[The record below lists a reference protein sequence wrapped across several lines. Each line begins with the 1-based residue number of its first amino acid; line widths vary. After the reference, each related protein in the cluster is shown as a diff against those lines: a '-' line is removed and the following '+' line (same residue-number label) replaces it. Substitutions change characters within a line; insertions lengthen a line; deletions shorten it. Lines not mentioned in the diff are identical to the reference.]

1 LNDRV
6 QPHRRSGAEKT
17 PRSLS
22 IVAIATLL
30 VATFILSS
38 CNGSSRLPAPGT
50 VNFLIE
56 FAPINLDP
64 RFSADAQAQFIDGL
78 IFSSLVAH
86 DENMNIV
93 PDAAQS
99 WEMPNPLTFVFH
111 LRPGLKFHDGRP
123 LTSSDVKYTFDTIL
137 SGVPSPTGLVQSTKR
152 SSFEDISSVN
162 SPDPLTVIFHLKEPR
177 ASFLWDMAR
186 PAIGIVPKGSAT
198 DIRLHPVGSGP
209 FRFVSMTT
217 DEEVDLDRNPD
228 YYGYTN
234 GSPAVAADGKPVEHV
249 RFRVVPDAVVRALEL
264 RKGSADIGGVN
275 SLIPD
280 MVVALKKDKNIAVDD
295 EPGTALVYIAFNFS
309 DPILAHR
316 EVRQALDY
324 ATDRASIIRYLLHG
338 QARIAW
344 GVLPPN
350 SWANNPNLH
359 PRPYDPARAEQMLD
373 AAGFRRGP
381 DGVRFHLTL
390 KTSTDEAP
398 RLLGETLADEWKK
411 VGVALTL
418 QPLESATFFSDI
430 NHGSFQMYTLRWLG
444 GNNDPSFFQF
454 VFSSAHM
461 PPNGYNR
468 GHYSNPEV
476 DTLITQASTEMD
488 REKQKA
494 IDWKIQEIL
503 YDDEPYLNLWFN
515 DTVCVYRSDRVMNVN
530 LDPTGDYNFL
540 TNVRLK

>member
-1 LNDRV
+1 MNDRV
-6 QPHRRSGAEKT
+6 QPHKRSGAEKA

-22 IVAIATLL
+22 IVAVATLL

-38 CNGSSRLPAPGT
+38 CNSSSRLPAPGT

-295 EPGTALVYIAFNFS
+295 EPGTALVYIALNFS

-540 TNVRLK
+540 TDVRLK

>member
-1 LNDRV
+1 M
-6 QPHRRSGAEKT
+6 
-17 PRSLS
+17 
-22 IVAIATLL
+22 
-30 VATFILSS
+30 
-38 CNGSSRLPAPGT
+38 
-50 VNFLIE
+50 NFLVE
-56 FAPINLDP
+56 SAPINLDP

-86 DENMNIV
+86 DDNMNII
-93 PDAAQS
+93 PDAAQR

-123 LTSSDVKYTFDTIL
+123 LTSADVKYTFDTVL
-137 SGVPSPTGLVQSTKR
+137 SGVPSAKGPVHSTKR
-152 SSFEDISSVN
+152 SSFEDISSVDA
-162 SPDPLTVIFHLKEPR
+162 PDPLSVIFHLKEPR

-186 PAIGIVPKGSAT
+186 PAIGIVPKGSGT

-209 FRFVSMTT
+209 FRFVSMAT
-217 DEEVDLDRNPD
+217 DEEVDLERNPD

-234 GSPAVAADGKPVEHV
+234 GLLSVAADGKPIEHV

-275 SLIPD
+275 SLLPD

-295 EPGTALVYIAFNFS
+295 EVGTALVYIAFNFS

-324 ATDRASIIRYLLHG
+324 ATDRASIIHYLLHG

-359 PRPYDPARAEQMLD
+359 PRPYNPMKAEQMLD
-373 AAGFRRGP
+373 AAGLRRGA

-411 VGVALTL
+411 VGIALTL

-430 NHGSFQMYTLRWLG
+430 NHGSFQMYTLRWIG

-454 VFSSAHM
+454 VFSSPHM

-476 DTLITQASTEMD
+476 DKLIAQASTEMD

-494 IDWKIQEIL
+494 IDWQIQEIL

-515 DTVCVYRSDRVMNVN
+515 DTVCVYRSDRVLNVN

-540 TNVRLK
+540 TDVRLK

>member
-1 LNDRV
+1 M
-6 QPHRRSGAEKT
+6 SAA
-17 PRSLS
+17 
-22 IVAIATLL
+22 AIGFLL
-30 VATFILSS
+30 VTSS
-38 CNGSSRLPAPGT
+38 IFAGCNSSSRPSASGT
-50 VNFLIE
+50 ANFLIE
-56 FAPINLDP
+56 FGPINMDP

-86 DENMNIV
+86 DDHMNIV

-123 LTSSDVKYTFDTIL
+123 LTSADVKYTFDTVL
-137 SGVPSPTGLVQSTKR
+137 SGVPSPTGLIHSTKY
-152 SSFEDISSVN
+152 SSFEDISSVDA
-162 SPDPLTVIFHLKEPR
+162 PDPLTIIFHLKKPR

-186 PAIGIVPKGSAT
+186 PAIGIVPKGSGA

-209 FRFVSMTT
+209 FRFVSMAT

-228 YYGYTN
+228 YQGYTD
-234 GSPAVAADGKPVEHV
+234 GSPTVGADGKPIEHL

-359 PRPYDPARAEQMLD
+359 PRPYNPVKAEQMLD
-373 AAGFRRGP
+373 AAGLRRGP

-411 VGVALTL
+411 VGIALTL

-430 NHGSFQMYTLRWLG
+430 NHGRFQMYTLRWIG

-468 GHYSNPEV
+468 GHYSNSEV
-476 DTLITQASTEMD
+476 DTLIAQASAEMD

-540 TNVRLK
+540 PDVRMK

>member
-1 LNDRV
+1 MKGKF
-6 QPHRRSGAEKT
+6 QSKRRRIKGTT

-22 IVAIATLL
+22 TFAIAFLL
-30 VATFILSS
+30 VTISALTS
-38 CNGSSRLPAPGT
+38 CNIYSQPHLPGT

-56 FAPINLDP
+56 SAPINLDP

-86 DENMNIV
+86 DDNMNII

-99 WEMPNPLTFVFH
+99 WEMPDPLTFVFH
-111 LRPGLKFHDGRP
+111 LRSGLKFHDGRP
-123 LTSSDVKYTFDTIL
+123 LTSADVKYTFDTIL
-137 SGVPSPTGLVQSTKR
+137 SGVPSPTGLVHSTKR
-152 SSFEDISSVN
+152 SSFEDVSSVDA
-162 SPDPLTVIFHLKEPR
+162 PDPLTVIFHLKQRR

-186 PAIGIVPKGSAT
+186 PAIGIVPKGSGT

-209 FRFVSMTT
+209 FRFVSMAT
-217 DEEVDLDRNPD
+217 DEAVNLDRNSD
-228 YYGYTN
+228 YYGYAG
-234 GSPAVAADGKPVEHV
+234 GSPAANVNGKPIEHV
-249 RFRVVPDAVVRALEL
+249 HFRVVPDAVVRALEL
-264 RKGSADIGGVN
+264 RKGSADIGGAN

-295 EPGTALVYIAFNFS
+295 EPGTALNYIAFNFD

-350 SWANNPNLH
+350 SWANDPSLK
-359 PRPYDPARAEQMLD
+359 PRPYDPRKAEQLLD
-373 AAGFRRGP
+373 AAGFPRGP
-381 DGVRFHLTL
+381 DGMRIHLTL
-390 KTSTDEAP
+390 KTTTDEAP
-398 RLLGETLADEWKK
+398 RLLGETLADEWKQ

-430 NHGSFQMYTLRWLG
+430 NHGSFQLYTLRWLG

-476 DTLITQASTEMD
+476 DALIAQASVEMD
-488 REKQKA
+488 RGKQKE
-494 IDWKIQEIL
+494 IDWKIQRIL

-515 DTVCVYRSDRVMNVN
+515 NTVCVYRADRVTNVN

>member
-1 LNDRV
+1 MNDRV
-6 QPHRRSGAEKT
+6 QPHRHSGAEKT

-234 GSPAVAADGKPVEHV
+234 GSSTVAADGKPVEHV

-295 EPGTALVYIAFNFS
+295 EPGTALVYIALNFS

-540 TNVRLK
+540 TDVRLK